1 MTSVTGIV
9 MNPQLATEQTLRYA
23 EGLRELYA
31 RERAQ
36 RNRAERALDQ
46 LGEAYGATVVALSVA
61 LELRDDQT
69 GGHAERVTRIA
80 LDLAQAVAPDLA
92 PEPELEYGFLLHD
105 LGKIGIPDAI
115 LLKPGPLTDDERAVI
130 RSHPGLGE
138 RIVTRIPFLGALARD
153 VIACH
158 HERWDGSGYPG
169 GLAGEE
175 IPLPA
180 RMFAFADS
188 WDAMTNDRPYRAALT
203 FEAAAREIEA
213 GRGGQFDPELVDP
226 FLELV
231 SRRRA
236 A

>member
-1 MTSVTGIV
+1 MD
-9 MNPQLATEQTLRYA
+9 NKLATQQTLKYA

-31 RERAQ
+31 RERTQ
-36 RNRAERALDQ
+36 RRRAEQALGQ
-46 LGEAYGATVVALSVA
+46 LSKAYGATVVALSVA

-69 GGHAERVTRIA
+69 GGHAERVAQLA
-80 LDLAQAVAPDLA
+80 LDLARTIDPALA
-92 PEPELEYGFLLHD
+92 RRRELEYGFLLHD

-115 LLKPGPLTDDERAVI
+115 LLKPGPLTDEERAVI
-130 RSHPGLGE
+130 RTHPGLGE
-138 RIVTRIPFLGALARD
+138 RIVTRVPSLGALARD

>member
-1 MTSVTGIV
+1 VESK
-9 MNPQLATEQTLRYA
+9 LAAEQALKYA

-36 RNRAERALDQ
+36 RGRAERALEQ
-46 LGEAYGATVVALSVA
+46 LSEAYGVTVVALSVA

-69 GGHAERVTRIA
+69 GGHAERVARLA
-80 LDLAQAVAPDLA
+80 LNLARAVDPALA
-92 PEPELEYGFLLHD
+92 RERELEYGFLLHD

-115 LLKPGPLTDDERAVI
+115 LLKPGPLTEEERAVI
-130 RSHPGLGE
+130 RTHPALGE
-138 RIVTRIPFLGALARD
+138 RIVTRIPSLGAVPRE

-158 HERWDGSGYPG
+158 HERWDGSGYPA
-169 GLAGEE
+169 GLAGEQ

-180 RMFAFADS
+180 RMFALADS
-188 WDAMTNDRPYRAALT
+188 WDAMTNDRPYRAALS
-203 FEAAAREIEA
+203 FEAAAQEIEA
-213 GRGGQFDPELVDP
+213 GRGGQFDPQLVDP

-231 SRRRA
+231 SQRRA

>member
-1 MTSVTGIV
+1 MD
-9 MNPQLATEQTLRYA
+9 NKLATQQTLKYA

-36 RNRAERALDQ
+36 RRRAEQALGQ
-46 LGEAYGATVVALSVA
+46 LSEAYGATVVALSVA

-69 GGHAERVTRIA
+69 GGHAERVARLA
-80 LDLAQAVAPDLA
+80 LDLASAVDPALA
-92 PEPELEYGFLLHD
+92 RERELEYGFLLHD

-115 LLKPGPLTDDERAVI
+115 LLKPAPLTEEERAVI
-130 RSHPGLGE
+130 RTHPALGE
-138 RIVTRIPFLGALARD
+138 RIVTRIASLGSVARD

-158 HERWDGSGYPG
+158 HERWDGSGYPA
-169 GLAGEE
+169 GLAGEQ

-180 RMFAFADS
+180 RIFAFADS
-188 WDAMTNDRPYRAALT
+188 WDAMTNDRPYRAALS
-203 FEAAAREIEA
+203 FETAAQEIEA

>member
-1 MTSVTGIV
+1 MD
-9 MNPQLATEQTLRYA
+9 NKLATQQTLKYA

-31 RERAQ
+31 RERTQ
-36 RNRAERALDQ
+36 RRRAEQALGQ
-46 LGEAYGATVVALSVA
+46 LSKAYGATVVALSVA

-69 GGHAERVTRIA
+69 GGHAERVAQLA
-80 LDLAQAVAPDLA
+80 LDLARTIDPALA
-92 PEPELEYGFLLHD
+92 RRRELEYGFLLHD

-115 LLKPGPLTDDERAVI
+115 LLKPGPLTDEERAVI
-130 RSHPGLGE
+130 RTHPDLGE
-138 RIVTRIPFLGALARD
+138 RIVTRVPSLGALARD

-158 HERWDGSGYPG
+158 HERWDGSGYPA